1 MEFKWEHIFGHL
13 DEVLLWDQLSDI
25 HNLNVLAYSMAKHA
39 LVKAIMNRNFIIPEY
54 PFEEIFLTCGG
65 RKSIGSLSIN
75 ISNWREYKIVRLLYA
90 TKKLGAKIHE
100 GEFGLVY
107 WKGMERLMWC
117 FPQITKSRGLPH
129 IFWGRPTKFPTKSP
143 RYFGGPGGGVST
155 NI

>member
-25 HNLNVLAYSMAKHA
+25 HNLNVLVYSMAKHA
-39 LVKAIMNRNFIIPEY
+39 LVKAIVNRNFIIPEY

-75 ISNWREYKIVRLLYA
+75 ISNWQEYNIARPFYA

-117 FPQITKSRGLPH
+117 FPHITKSRGASPH
-129 IFWGRPTKFPTKSP
+129 FLGAPRFFVADTEHRDRKS
-143 RYFGGPGGGVST
+143 VVLS
-155 NI
+155 I